1 MRSLSVF
8 VSLIGAVSRR
18 PFAQAMAERDPV
30 VEHETFAAPAALGLG
45 HAFEIAQDAALEV
58 IDLGKTAR
66 QQIGAG
72 LFAADAAGAEHRD
85 ARMFCWIEMAYREFP
100 ELAETL

>member
-8 VSLIGAVSRR
+8 ASFIASRPCR
-18 PFAQAMAERDPV
+18 ALAQSVAERDAF
-30 VEHETFAAPAALGLG
+30 VEHETFAAPAALALG
-45 HAFEIAQDAALEV
+45 DAFEIAQDTALEV

-72 LFAADAAGAEHRD
+72 LFAADAAGTEHRD
-85 ARMFCWIEMAYREFP
+85 ARLSCRIEMAHG
-100 ELAETL
+100 ELL